1 MALSTDL
8 ISQFVK
14 VTKDEAKDNKG
25 STVYG
30 EVVKYSNKDYVKI
43 DGSDLLT
50 PISSSSIV
58 VDDGERVSILI
69 KDHNATVTGNITSPA
84 GTDKRVQNVSQK
96 VTELYSVVAEKATLS
111 SWKQRKPELM
121 TLSPITLLSKNS

>member
-14 VTKDEAKDNKG
+14 VTKDETKDNKG

-30 EVVKYSNKDYVKI
+30 EVVKYNNQDYVKI

-58 VDDGERVSILI
+58 VDDGERVAILI

-84 GTDKRVQNVSQK
+84 GTDKSVQNVSQK
-96 VTELYSVVAEKATLS
+96 VTELYSVVAEKATD
-111 SWKQRKPELM
+111 RK
-121 TLSPITLLSKNS
+121 SVV